1 MHRDPQAAAKTNAA
15 LMARRRAALPTGLGQ
30 TYDVVAE
37 RAENAEVWDVEGKR
51 YLDFGGGIAVLNTGH
66 RHPKI
71 VAAVKAQ
78 LDKVHHTCFQV
89 LAYEPYI
96 ELAERLIA
104 KTPGDFAKKAYF
116 LSTGAEAVENAVK
129 IARAAT
135 KRQAVIA
142 FGGGFHGR
150 TLLGM
155 ALTGKVAPY
164 KTGFGPFPAEIYH
177 AEFPN
182 PLHGVSVADS
192 LRSLEHIFKYDVEP
206 ERVAAIILEPVQGEG
221 GFYIAPPEFAKAL
234 RALCDKHG
242 IVLIADEVQT
252 GAGRTGTWLACEQWS
267 VAPDIV
273 TMAKSMAGGFPISAV
288 IGKAEIMD
296 KPLPGGLGGTYAG
309 NPLACA
315 AALAVLDVF
324 EEEKLLDR
332 SKALGEQL
340 TRGLKAMASKHKSIG
355 EVRGL
360 GAMVAV
366 ELFKNGDLQPG
377 AEPPPGG
384 RLPSG
389 DGAQRLGAHMIPD
402 ADLTRRVCAEALKR
416 GLVLL
421 SCGTYANVIRI
432 LVPLTVPDA
441 QVEEGLAL
449 LGQAFDA
456 ASAT

>member
-1 MHRDPQAAAKTNAA
+1 
-15 LMARRRAALPTGLGQ
+15 MARRRAALPTGLGQ
-30 TYDVVAE
+30 TYDVVAD

-129 IARAAT
+129 VARAAT

-164 KTGFGPFPAEIYH
+164 KAGFGPFPAEIYH

-192 LRSLEHIFKYDVEP
+192 LKSIEHIFKYDVEA

-221 GFYIAPPEFAKAL
+221 GFYIAPPEFAQAL
-234 RALCDKHG
+234 RKLCDQHG

-252 GAGRTGTWLACEQWS
+252 GAGRTGTWLACEQWG

-288 IGKAEIMD
+288 IGKAELMD

-324 EEEKLLDR
+324 EEEHLLDR
-332 SKALGEQL
+332 SKAVGETL
-340 TRGLKAMASKHKSIG
+340 MTGLKAIARKHASIG

-366 ELFKNGDLQPG
+366 ELFKNGDLHQ
-377 AEPPPGG
+377 
-384 RLPSG
+384 
-389 DGAQRLGAHMIPD
+389 PD
-402 ADLTRRVCAEALKR
+402 ADLTKRVCAEAIKR
-416 GLVLL
+416 GLVML
-421 SCGTYANVIRI
+421 SCGTYGNVLRI

-441 QVEEGLAL
+441 QLAEGLGL
-449 LGQAFDA
+449 LAEAFDA
-456 ASAT
+456 ATAA